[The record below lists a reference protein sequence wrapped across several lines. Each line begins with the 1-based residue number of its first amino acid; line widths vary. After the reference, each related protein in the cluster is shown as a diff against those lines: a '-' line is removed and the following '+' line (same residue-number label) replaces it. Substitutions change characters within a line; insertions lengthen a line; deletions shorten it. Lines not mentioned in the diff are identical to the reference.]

1 MIFRMRRDIF
11 HLVIWI
17 TKIFKLGEFGHNFY
31 LINGFS
37 QLSNRFS
44 LMSFFFLINFIISF
58 ITIFFSCKAIIAD
71 YTTLKQRK
79 IRFIRKKK
87 SEPLYTFGCT
97 SSFRTSFNVSFIFTG
112 LVRICSF
119 GSIILIIS
127 NLYHDW
133 RKQIFFGIKSPI
145 FPLFS
150 FSLKTK
156 DCLSDHNFWSIKVTL
171 QAPVVQTLDSAIHR
185 INHYPGD
192 NYWGN

>member
-17 TKIFKLGEFGHNFY
+17 AKIFKLGEFGHIFY
-31 LINGFS
+31 LINDFS

-44 LMSFFFLINFIISF
+44 LMSFLKINFIVSF
-58 ITIFFSCKAIIAD
+58 ITIFFSCKPIIAH

-87 SEPLYTFGCT
+87 SQPLYTFGST
-97 SSFRTSFNVSFIFTG
+97 SFFRTSFNVSSMFTG

-119 GSIILIIS
+119 GNVILIIS

-133 RKQIFFGIKSPI
+133 PKQILFGIKSPI

-150 FSLKTK
+150 LSWKTQ
-156 DCLSDHNFWSIKVTL
+156 DCLSDPNFWSIKVSL
-171 QAPVVQTLDSAIHR
+171 QASVVQTLDSAIHR

-192 NYWGN
+192 NYSGQ